1 MRRLLSRGLTALLV
15 AFGLTLLLSWVFFRP
30 LVRLMMTPGGSFAGA
45 PPPSPPDY
53 ENPAHWSVLP
63 GQKSAAFAD
72 LPGLF
77 PAAPPAPSAPA
88 ADVFYVHPT
97 SYVGGSWNGP
107 VGEAALNAAT
117 DRVATRIQASAFLGC
132 CAVYAPRYR
141 QANGTAFTQPSPD
154 GDRALDVAYGDVAR
168 AFAVFQAR
176 RRGAGETSERPF
188 FIAAHSQGSILAYR
202 LLKEQVSG
210 HPAAKALVAA
220 YLIGGLIT
228 RDAVARDLPDL
239 PVCGAADQTG
249 CLVGF
254 NARGPAFVANEFEM
268 DTSGEPGVDRA
279 QLRAR
284 RVCVNPLS
292 WQAGG
297 PAVPAEQHIGAVFFD
312 DKVPRVLPAFTG
324 AECRDGALIV
334 APRAPVPRD
343 FMSRLLDYALGAQN
357 YHPIEYQM
365 FFGPL
370 RENASARLTAFL
382 GRRAVAPAVP
392 SPAAPVAPSAPAAVA
407 PSPR

>member
-1 MRRLLSRGLTALLV
+1 MRRLLKRGLIALLV
-15 AFGLTLLLSWVFFRP
+15 SLGLLLLVGWVFFRP
-30 LVRLMMTPGGSFAGA
+30 LVRLAMTPGGSFARA
-45 PPPSPPDY
+45 TPPSPPDY

-63 GQKSAAFAD
+63 GHQSAAFAD

-77 PAAPPAPSAPA
+77 PPAPAAPA

-107 VGEAALNAAT
+107 VDDAALNAAT

-132 CAVYAPRYR
+132 CTVYAPRYR
-141 QANGTAFTQPSPD
+141 QANGTVFTRPSPD

-176 RRGAGETSERPF
+176 RRAAGATSERPF

-202 LLKEQVSG
+202 LLKEQISG

-228 RDAVARDLPDL
+228 RDAVARDLPDI

-254 NARGPAFVANEFEM
+254 NARGAAFVPNGFEM
-268 DTSGEPGVDRA
+268 DTSGELGVDRA

-297 PAVPAEQHIGAVFFD
+297 AAVPAEQHIGAVFFD
-312 DKVPRVLPAFTG
+312 DKVPRVLPGFTG
-324 AECRDGALIV
+324 AECRDGALTV

-357 YHPIEYQM
+357 YHPVEYQM

-382 GRRAVAPAVP
+382 GRRALAPAVP
-392 SPAAPVAPSAPAAVA
+392 SASAPAAPAAVA
-407 PSPR
+407 PTPR